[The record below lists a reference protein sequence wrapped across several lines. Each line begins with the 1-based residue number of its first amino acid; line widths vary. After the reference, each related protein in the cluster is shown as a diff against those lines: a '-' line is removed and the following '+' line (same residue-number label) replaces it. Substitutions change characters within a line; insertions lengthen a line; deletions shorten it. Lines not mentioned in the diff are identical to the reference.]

1 MAENTQIFFTPKEIV
16 TALLKQ
22 QGIHE
27 GLWSLAVRFGIQAM
41 NVGTGPDDLLP
52 AAIVPVGGI
61 GIQKAEAPNNLT
73 VDAAVVNPRQE

>member
-1 MAENTQIFFTPKEIV
+1 
-16 TALLKQ
+16 
-22 QGIHE
+22 
-27 GLWSLAVRFGIQAM
+27 M

-73 VDAAVVNPRQE
+73 VDAAVVNPGQE